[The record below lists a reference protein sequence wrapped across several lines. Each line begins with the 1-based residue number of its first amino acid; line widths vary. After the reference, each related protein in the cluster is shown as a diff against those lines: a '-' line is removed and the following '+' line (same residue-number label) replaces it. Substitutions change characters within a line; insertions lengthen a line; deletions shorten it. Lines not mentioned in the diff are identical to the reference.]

1 MSSCHAQTPFLNNI
15 ARFFQHNNATFK
27 LLTDSVPVSISGAF
41 RVYIAALLLNV
52 CPSLL
57 ICLASGLIIYSVYT
71 LDRALDCEED
81 LINREELRG
90 SCKEVGLAFSLITFF
105 IGSYIFMKA
114 GILALAFLPLIT
126 GFLYSKGFKIGKF
139 KLRLKGGLGVKN
151 IVVGITWGACTAGVI
166 WHFSNILPLAV
177 IFLLYGTKTA
187 INSVIDD
194 FKDTKGDA
202 LTGIKTLPVCLGAK
216 KTRTV
221 LLVLHTTIHLILWIA
236 LSYGII
242 AFEPIIIGCS
252 FICGLVCIV
261 RYTNE
266 EKYKV
271 RKQEMMFFKDGE
283 SAFIVVLKAIE
294 GALF

>member
-1 MSSCHAQTPFLNNI
+1 MSSCHTQTPFLNNI

-81 LINREELRG
+81 LINRQELSG
-90 SCKEVGLAFSLITFF
+90 SCKEVGLVFSLITFL

-114 GILALAFLPLIT
+114 GILALAFLPLVT
-126 GFLYSKGFKIGKF
+126 GFLYSKGLKIGKF

-151 IVVGITWGACTAGVI
+151 IVVGIMWGMFIAGVAGQYCSYSYSI
-166 WHFSNILPLAV
+166 GIV
-177 IFLLYGTKTA
+177 FLLYGVKTFV
-187 INSVIDD
+187 NSVIDD
-194 FKDTKGDA
+194 FKDIKGDTLA
-202 LTGIKTLPVCLGAK
+202 GIKTLPVKLGEI
-216 KTRTV
+216 KTCNF
-221 LLVLHTTIHLILWIA
+221 LLVLHIISHIILLSA
-236 LSYGII
+236 LVNGII
-242 AFEPIIIGCS
+242 AFEHVIIIGS
-252 FICGLVCIV
+252 FICGLVCIY

-266 EKYKV
+266 SKYKE
-271 RKQEMMFFKDGE
+271 RKYEMLVFKDGE
-283 SAFIVVLKAIE
+283 SAITSVLIL
-294 GALF
+294 LFYV